1 MSVATRGTA
10 IGVFNSQAEAQA
22 AVNDLRALGFTD
34 SQIGVA
40 YKHDNVNDTMHG
52 TTDMTDTEEN
62 ASGGAATGAAVGLG
76 AGALWGLGI
85 LAGVLPAIGPV
96 IAGGTLAAL
105 AASAATGAAAG
116 GLGGALI
123 GMGVSNDDVKYY
135 DSEFASGRVIVTVEA
150 GNRVADVERVI
161 RNHGGY
167 NRSTTYNA

>member
-1 MSVATRGTA
+1 M
-10 IGVFNSQAEAQA
+10 AELQLEPQLAWA
-22 AVNDLRALGFTD
+22 LERCGDLEFL
-34 SQIGVA
+34 
-40 YKHDNVNDTMHG
+40 
-52 TTDMTDTEEN
+52 
-62 ASGGAATGAAVGLG
+62 
-76 AGALWGLGI
+76 
-85 LAGVLPAIGPV
+85 LAFFQQLDQF

>member
-1 MSVATRGTA
+1 MSVVTSGNA

-22 AVNDLRALGFTD
+22 AVNDLRALGFTE

-40 YKHDNVNDTMHG
+40 YKHDSLNNAS
-52 TTDMTDTEEN
+52 DMTATEEN
-62 ASGGAATGAAVGLG
+62 AGGGAATGAAVGLG

-116 GLGGALI
+116 GLGGALV
-123 GMGVSNDDVKYY
+123 GLGVSNDDVKYY

-161 RNHGGY
+161 RNHGGS
-167 NRSTTYNA
+167 NRTSAT